1 MGFFTRSDLNM
12 MERALACDDSYDFDS
27 PSKTLTQNPFDASPS
42 KFSSSTTESEDTED
56 YERIINA
63 AQDDTTKRRALM
75 QLEEHRRNK
84 VSKIFRTT
92 DFVR

>member
-1 MGFFTRSDLNM
+1 

-42 KFSSSTTESEDTED
+42 KFSSSTTESEGTED
-56 YERIINA
+56 YERVINA
-63 AQDDTTKRRALM
+63 AQDDTTKRKAIT
-75 QLEEHRRNK
+75 QLEEHRTNK
-84 VSKIFRTT
+84 VSIFFPTT